1 MATLEPEEGTVTVQ
15 EAERPLSVVTM
26 ISQLPGPTAVTI
38 PDVPLPENTATFLSV
53 VAQVSV
59 GSASDGVTLAYII
72 DLSNPLKLMLA
83 GFKLIAVAALSST
96 YTR

>member
-1 MATLEPEEGTVTVQ
+1 MTVQ

-26 ISQLPGPTAVTI
+26 IWQVPGPTAVTI
-38 PDVPLPENTATFLSV
+38 PEVPLPENTATFLSV
-53 VAQVSV
+53 DAHVSV

-72 DLSNPLKLMLA
+72 DLLKPS
-83 GFKLIAVAALSST
+83 KLILVGLRLIPVAALSST